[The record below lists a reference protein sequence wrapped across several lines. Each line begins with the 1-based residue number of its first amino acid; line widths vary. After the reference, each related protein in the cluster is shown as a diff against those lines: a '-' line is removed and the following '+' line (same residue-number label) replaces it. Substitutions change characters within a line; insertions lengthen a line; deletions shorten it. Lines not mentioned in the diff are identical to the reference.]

1 MKSEIALRSEAVEIL
16 IDELGLVDAQKF
28 ISLIKRDTFDYT
40 EQRRDL
46 YKNMSID
53 EIYNKAK
60 EFQNRKNP
68 MYRIQKVCERIEKN
82 LLKTMQNLLNPL

>member
-40 EQRRDL
+40 E
-46 YKNMSID
+46 
-53 EIYNKAK
+53 
-60 EFQNRKNP
+60 
-68 MYRIQKVCERIEKN
+68 
-82 LLKTMQNLLNPL
+82 